1 MFRKIVSS
9 IILLLA
15 LVAVPRVVV
24 AQDGISRK
32 QQEKKLEKQAKVD
45 KKEKAKK
52 EKFDRKRH
60 LSLQDKAT
68 RKRLKRHNKR
78 ADRNGS
84 DPHRDSFFQRTFG
97 W

>member
-78 ADRNGS
+78 ADRSGS
-84 DPHRDSFFQRTFG
+84 DPHRDNFFQRTFG